1 MTWLALMAFWKA
13 YRGIIIKGALVFSVL
28 YLAYNWA
35 YDRGA
40 DATAAY
46 WSKQAAALERKH
58 QEEEK
63 VEDDYVAAQ
72 LAASQKLVYEN
83 EVKYNA
89 EKRDYD
95 RKIAGLK
102 RDIAAGNARLSFPG
116 SCKETSP
123 SAHSPAISGV
133 DGTGTCE
140 LSQTAS
146 SDLYSLAIDADNCA
160 IQLTGLQGYVAKI
173 LEVHDGPSN

>member
-1 MTWLALMAFWKA
+1 MTWLALMAFWKT

-35 YDRGA
+35 YDRGV
-40 DATAAY
+40 DATTVY
-46 WSKQAAALERKH
+46 WYKQTAALERKH

-63 VEDDYVAAQ
+63 AEDDFVASQ
-72 LAASQKLVYEN
+72 LAAAQKLVYEN

-116 SCKETSP
+116 SCKEAGTSANP
-123 SAHSPAISGV
+123 TAISGV
-133 DGTGTCE
+133 DGASTCQ
-140 LSQTAS
+140 LSQAAS
-146 SDLYSLAIDADNCA
+146 SDLYNIAIDADNCA
-160 IQLTGLQGYVAKI
+160 IQLTGLQGYVTKI